1 METTRYNG
9 WANRS
14 TWLAAMA
21 FDDSLDEAMLNI
33 LHDTPTDSVA
43 VAESMLRDEIDE
55 IGSRITHEEFLYM
68 FGSGDIDCREI
79 AEHLI
84 EDARAAANA

>member
-1 METTRYNG
+1 METPSSNG

-21 FDDSLDEAMLNI
+21 FDGSLDEAMLSI

-43 VAESMLRDEIDE
+43 AAASMLRAELDEL
-55 IGSRITHEEFLYM
+55 GSRITHEEFLYM